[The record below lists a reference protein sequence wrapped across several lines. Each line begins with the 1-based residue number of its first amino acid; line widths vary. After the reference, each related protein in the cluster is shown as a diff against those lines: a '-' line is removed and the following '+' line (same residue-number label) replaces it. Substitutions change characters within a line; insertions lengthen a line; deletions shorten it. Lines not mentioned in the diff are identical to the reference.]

1 MTTSTSLWLA
11 EDGGRG
17 VIAVTGTKGK
27 STTATLTAHLLGAA
41 GRSVH
46 LAGNVGIPAI
56 ELLDRPAAEHVVLEL
71 SSYQIADLAT
81 GPRVAVFTNLYREH
95 VDWHRGE
102 AGYRRD
108 KLRLASL
115 PGVELVVAN
124 AADPGLAELRDDAGE
139 RLRTFGD
146 AGGYHVDDRALRRGD
161 ELVTAIADLPFPG
174 RHNALNLCAALA
186 ALEAVGVPAPA
197 LPEALAGFRMLPH
210 RLETVALDDGVA
222 WVNDSISTTPESAL
236 AALASYPEHRVILIA
251 GGHDREQDYSALGR
265 ELARRGSV
273 VLGLPVT
280 GERLVAAAR
289 AAGVTDAELTADLPR
304 RGRRGAPAGALG
316 RRRAALPRGAQL
328 RRLRGLRAAR
338 GALPCAGSHRLDDRQ
353 RASFDTVGDMLETT
367 LAAVSVDSVR
377 QACGDSPGWVCRSVL
392 NWTGQRTLAE
402 LADFIIGKPLTI
414 LAIVIGALI
423 VNRLARRGMKSAL
436 QTLRSGAVQ
445 ERLGSMRASTPAALL
460 HTHEHSLR
468 AEQRIDALTS
478 VLRSLVSVVVYA
490 IAVFMILGEV
500 GINLGPLLAG
510 AGIIGV
516 ALGFGSQS
524 LVRDF
529 LSGVFILIEDQ
540 FGVGDVVDLDGQTAG
555 VVEAVSLRTTRLR
568 GVDGTLW
575 HVPNGEIR
583 RVGNQSQHWSRALID
598 VEVAYDTDVE
608 HAEAVIGAVAGD
620 LASEDGAVLDDP
632 EVWGVERLGAHGVGL
647 RLVVKT
653 RPSEHFRIA
662 RELRRRIKAAF
673 DREGIEIPLPQQTVW
688 HRGAP
693 VGRP

>member
-1 MTTSTSLWLA
+1 MKFSELDGAAVGAWGAGREIRSLRAALERHLPTARLAVIVTDRPVPQAERAAFPGTRFATEADALAACDVVVRSPGVSIYRDELQALLARGIAVTTSTSLWLA

-124 AADPGLAELRDDAGE
+124 AADPGLAELREGAGE
-139 RLRTFGD
+139 GLRTFGD
-146 AGGYHVDDRALRRGD
+146 AGGYHVDARALRRGD
-161 ELVTAIADLPFPG
+161 EIVAAIADLPFPG

-186 ALEAVGVPAPA
+186 ALEAVGVPAPS

-251 GGHDREQDYSALGR
+251 GGHDREQDYTALGR

-289 AAGVTDAELTADLPR
+289 AAGVADAELTADLP
-304 RGRRGAPAGALG
+304 AAVAEA
-316 RRRAALPRGAQL
+316 RRRA
-328 RRLRGLRAAR
+328 
-338 GALPCAGSHRLDDRQ
+338 
-353 RASFDTVGDMLETT
+353 
-367 LAAVSVDSVR
+367 
-377 QACGDSPGWVCRSVL
+377 RS
-392 NWTGQRTLAE
+392 
-402 LADFIIGKPLTI
+402 
-414 LAIVIGALI
+414 
-423 VNRLARRGMKSAL
+423 
-436 QTLRSGAVQ
+436 
-445 ERLGSMRASTPAALL
+445 
-460 HTHEHSLR
+460 
-468 AEQRIDALTS
+468 
-478 VLRSLVSVVVYA
+478 
-490 IAVFMILGEV
+490 
-500 GINLGPLLAG
+500 
-510 AGIIGV
+510 
-516 ALGFGSQS
+516 
-524 LVRDF
+524 
-529 LSGVFILIEDQ
+529 
-540 FGVGDVVDLDGQTAG
+540 GDVVLLSPAAPSFGAYADFEQ
-555 VVEAVSLRTTRLR
+555 R
-568 GVDGTLW
+568 GA
-575 HVPNGEIR
+575 HF
-583 RVGNQSQHWSRALID
+583 RAL
-598 VEVAYDTDVE
+598 VHT
-608 HAEAVIGAVAGD
+608 G
-620 LASEDGAVLDDP
+620 
-632 EVWGVERLGAHGVGL
+632 
-647 RLVVKT
+647 
-653 RPSEHFRIA
+653 
-662 RELRRRIKAAF
+662 
-673 DREGIEIPLPQQTVW
+673 
-688 HRGAP
+688 
-693 VGRP
+693 